1 MNDLQEYSIVKKI
14 GEGAFGVVYKA
25 YKKSE
30 PNKYF
35 AIKVEPHN
43 IDSRLEYEVQIYKA
57 LNSEIGFP
65 KIYDFKKTKKHNIA
79 IMEYLG
85 PTLEELFEYCNYKFS
100 LKTVLMIGIQILN
113 RIEKVH
119 KIGFLHRDI
128 KPDNFLIGVGP
139 MKNRIY
145 LIDFGLSKKFIDTQT
160 KEHIEYKTNVNF
172 TGSFRFSSI
181 RNHKGIEQSRR
192 DDLESIGY
200 MLIFFLKGKLPWQ
213 GLTASTKA
221 KRSKQIYQVKK
232 ETSLEVLCEGIP
244 KEFLLY
250 MKYCTNLKFTQLP
263 NYEILRNL
271 FISLFKMSNY
281 EMDYIYDWNLVAK
294 FKKQYMY
301 KEE

>member
-85 PTLEELFEYCNYKFS
+85 PTLEELFEFCNYKFS

-128 KPDNFLIGVGP
+128 KPDNFLIGVGS

-145 LIDFGLSKKFIDTQT
+145 LIDFGLSKKFIDTQS

-250 MKYCTNLKFTQLP
+250 MKYCMNLKFTQLP

-281 EMDYIYDWNLVAK
+281 EMDYIYDWNIVAK

>member
-30 PNKYF
+30 PNKYY

-43 IDSRLEYEVQIYKA
+43 TDSRLEYEVQIYRA

-85 PTLEELFEYCNYKFS
+85 PTLEELFEFCNYKFS

-119 KIGFLHRDI
+119 KLGFLHRDI

-145 LIDFGLSKKFIDTQT
+145 LIDFGLSKRFIDSQS
-160 KEHIEYKTNVNF
+160 KEHIDYKTNVNF

-232 ETSLEVLCEGIP
+232 ETSLEILCEGIP

-250 MKYCTNLKFTQLP
+250 MKYCMNLKFTQLP

>member
-14 GEGAFGVVYKA
+14 GEGAFGTVFKA
-25 YKKSE
+25 HKKSE
-30 PNKYF
+30 PDKYY
-35 AIKVEPHN
+35 AIKVERHN
-43 IDSRLEYEVQIYKA
+43 IDSRLEYEVEIYKK
-57 LNSEIGFP
+57 LEGEIGFP
-65 KIYDFKKTKKHNIA
+65 RIYEFKKTHKHNIA
-79 IMEYLG
+79 VMEYLG
-85 PTLEELFEYCNYKFS
+85 PTLEELFEFCNNKFS
-100 LKTVLMIGIQILN
+100 LKTTLMIGIQILN
-113 RIEKVH
+113 RIEKIH
-119 KIGFLHRDI
+119 NMGILHRDI
-128 KPDNFLIGVGP
+128 KPDNFLIGTGQ
-139 MKNRIY
+139 MKNKIY
-145 LIDFGLSKKFIDTQT
+145 LIDLGLSKYYIDRLSNT
-160 KEHIEYKTNVNF
+160 HIPYKSNSSF

>member
-1 MNDLQEYSIVKKI
+1 
-14 GEGAFGVVYKA
+14 
-25 YKKSE
+25 
-30 PNKYF
+30 
-35 AIKVEPHN
+35 
-43 IDSRLEYEVQIYKA
+43 
-57 LNSEIGFP
+57 
-65 KIYDFKKTKKHNIA
+65 
-79 IMEYLG
+79 
-85 PTLEELFEYCNYKFS
+85 
-100 LKTVLMIGIQILN
+100 
-113 RIEKVH
+113 
-119 KIGFLHRDI
+119 
-128 KPDNFLIGVGP
+128 

-145 LIDFGLSKKFIDTQT
+145 LIDFGLSKRFIDSQN
-160 KEHIEYKTNVNF
+160 KEHIDYKTNVNF

-200 MLIFFLKGKLPWQ
+200 MLIFFLKGRLPWQ
-213 GLTASTKA
+213 GLTASTKG

-232 ETSLEVLCEGIP
+232 DTSLEVLCEGIP

-250 MKYCTNLKFTQLP
+250 MKYCMNLKFTQLP